1 MKKLLFSAARS
12 GVRQPL
18 AVYVA
23 TLLACVSPASAM
35 SYFTPANVT
44 TACALTSAAEQ
55 IVLADEQLANQVA
68 GHQVV
73 RTGTTSTIANVTPSL
88 CAQIGGVAGTLQA
101 SRAFERVDGTVCSRA
116 VRGRGRPLSI

>member
-101 SRAFERVDGTVCSRA
+101 SQ
-116 VRGRGRPLSI
+116 LSNASTEPSAPAPSAAAAGH